1 MRIIRPVQIRFIV
14 TEELKGR
21 LVSEARQAQQA
32 LDSRIQHIE
41 VEGRRVVERIQRE
54 NVLQAGQV
62 REQIEQEK
70 QQLMQL
76 RREMSSRLEDLQR
89 LELGEEVLH
98 RTEDPVQEIVDVAEG
113 DAVADVLGGSEI
125 VVKDDTIMEIRKV
138 RRQPDEEQEA
148 QTPVASTTIATPD
161 NPTPGQG

>member
-1 MRIIRPVQIRFIV
+1 MRIIRPVEIRFVV
-14 TEELKGR
+14 TEKLKGR
-21 LVSEARQAQQA
+21 LVSEAKQAQQV

-76 RREMSSRLEDLQR
+76 RREMNGRIDELQK
-89 LELGEEVLH
+89 LELGDEVLH
-98 RTEDPVQEIVDVAEG
+98 RTEEPVQEIVDVAEG
-113 DAVADVLGGSEI
+113 D
-125 VVKDDTIMEIRKV
+125 
-138 RRQPDEEQEA
+138 
-148 QTPVASTTIATPD
+148 
-161 NPTPGQG
+161 